1 MTDLFSGSHRRR
13 NPLTGEWIMVSPHR
27 TQRPWQGQIEAVA
40 PSDIPEYDPQCYMC
54 PGNSRARGDVNPR
67 YDGVFVFDNDYP
79 ALTPNPAP
87 GQLDEGGLL
96 VAAPERGRCRV
107 LCFSPKHHLTLPD
120 LSVEEICAV
129 VGAWAQETAELGAA
143 PATSCVQIFE
153 NRGAL
158 MGASNPHPHCQIWA
172 TESLPNE
179 PAKELFHQ
187 REYARAHSGACLL
200 CSYLALELAR
210 NERVVLET
218 SHFAV
223 LVPFWAIWPF
233 ETLVLPKRHSASL
246 PGLSAPERASLAET
260 MQKLTRAYNAVF
272 GVSFPYSMGFHQQPA
287 KESVPEWHLHAHYY
301 PPLLRSAT
309 VRKFMVG
316 FELLGM
322 PQRDI
327 TPESAAGR
335 LRELAKRLSTSD
347 P

>member
-1 MTDLFSGSHRRR
+1 MTDFFSGSHRRR
-13 NPLTGEWIMVSPHR
+13 NPLTGEWILVSPHR
-27 TQRPWQGQIEAVA
+27 TQRPWQGQIEAAA

-107 LCFSPKHHLTLPD
+107 LCFCPKHHLTLPD
-120 LSVEEICAV
+120 LSVEEIGAV
-129 VGAWAQETAELGAA
+129 VGAWARETAKLVAA
-143 PATSCVQIFE
+143 PATSYVQIFE

-179 PAKELFHQ
+179 PAKELVQ
-187 REYARAHSGACLL
+187 QQKYASEHSGGCLL
-200 CSYLALELAR
+200 CTYLALEFAR
-210 NERVVLET
+210 KERIVLET
-218 SHFAV
+218 RDFVV
-223 LVPFWAIWPF
+223 LVPFWAVWPF
-233 ETLVLPKRHSASL
+233 ETLVLPKRHAGSL
-246 PGLSAPERASLAET
+246 PDLSAAERTSLAEA

-287 KESVPEWHLHAHYY
+287 QQAGTEWHLHAHYY

-327 TPESAAGR
+327 TPESAAER
-335 LRELAKRLSTSD
+335 LRDLVTRG
-347 P
+347 